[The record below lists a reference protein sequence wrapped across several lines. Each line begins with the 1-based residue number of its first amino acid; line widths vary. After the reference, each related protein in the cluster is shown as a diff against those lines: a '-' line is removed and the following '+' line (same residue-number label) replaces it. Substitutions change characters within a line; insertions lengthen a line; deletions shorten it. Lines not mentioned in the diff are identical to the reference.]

1 MMTEMMV
8 LITGLKE
15 EEDVVPFSVAE
26 EDSTSKNQ
34 VAVQNGRMINTKVM
48 GL

>member
-15 EEDVVPFSVAE
+15 EEDVVLFSVAE
-26 EDSTSKNQ
+26 EDSTLKNQ